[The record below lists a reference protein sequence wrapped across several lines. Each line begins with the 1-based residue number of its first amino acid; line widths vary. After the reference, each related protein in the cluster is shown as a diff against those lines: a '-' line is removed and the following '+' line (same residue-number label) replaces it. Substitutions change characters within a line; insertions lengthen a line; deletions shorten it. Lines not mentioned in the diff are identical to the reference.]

1 MDPNLFAV
9 DGERLME
16 VLFMIVVLS
25 FFVERALSI
34 FFESRFFVQKL
45 KGKNLKEILAFAA
58 SAVICV
64 YWNFDAISIL
74 IVQDQTT
81 LYGELITGAV
91 IAGGSK
97 GSVKL
102 FHDLL
107 GVKSSAAGAASA
119 AAKLAMPP
127 VKGDSKKSESVTN

>member
-16 VLFMIVVLS
+16 VLFLIVVLS

-45 KGKNLKEILAFAA
+45 KGKSLKELLAFAA
-58 SAVICV
+58 SAAICV

-91 IAGGSK
+91 VAGGSK

-107 GVKSSAAGAASA
+107 GVKSNAAGAAGA
-119 AAKLAMPP
+119 AAKIGMPQTK
-127 VKGDSKKSESVTN
+127 VKPTETVTN